1 MKLLDTDTCIEIL
14 RGNQTVIDRRAT
26 VEDEVATTW
35 ITAAELYYGAAKSA
49 RPERHRELVTS
60 FLQTLPLV
68 DMDSASSR
76 TLGDVKA
83 TLERAGQKLADA
95 DLLIASIALAQGA
108 AVITGN
114 RRHYERVPGIV
125 VEDWI
130 RA

>member
-14 RGNQTVIDRRAT
+14 RGNQAVIDRRAT
-26 VEDEVATTW
+26 VDDEVATTW

-49 RPERHRELVTS
+49 RPDHHRELVTS

-68 DMDSASSR
+68 DMDTASSR
-76 TLGDVKA
+76 TFGEVKA

-95 DLLIASIALAQGA
+95 DLFIASIALAQGA